1 MRFNNLSRKKL
12 FIWLQISAPE
22 FWNSNVNSDKLMV
35 VQTNFICLTAKF
47 LSLDKWKLIICEY
60 VNFVLLWALIFTWS
74 FVIYK
79 QLFIFK
85 SVKFWSGNVF
95 SNWHNHKMCLF
106 GSFYFLISLSLGD
119 FCSAHYTSKFDKAN
133 KKYLTRWHLGDALNW
148 NTCSVRF
155 SNADL
160 LTLCL
165 SATTHGHGGDSWL
178 APWMLVWFQPPE
190 ILWVGRGDFL
200 PILFVVT
207 LGVQCLLFWKVKR
220 AIIAPTFMQ
229 TDLEGP
235 APGGG
240 EMEW

>member
-1 MRFNNLSRKKL
+1 M
-12 FIWLQISAPE
+12 
-22 FWNSNVNSDKLMV
+22 
-35 VQTNFICLTAKF
+35 
-47 LSLDKWKLIICEY
+47 
-60 VNFVLLWALIFTWS
+60 
-74 FVIYK
+74 
-79 QLFIFK
+79 
-85 SVKFWSGNVF
+85 
-95 SNWHNHKMCLF
+95 
-106 GSFYFLISLSLGD
+106 
-119 FCSAHYTSKFDKAN
+119 
-133 KKYLTRWHLGDALNW
+133 
-148 NTCSVRF
+148 
-155 SNADL
+155 
-160 LTLCL
+160 CL